1 MKQMDAQE
9 EGTTQ
14 RGMRLRLVIAYDG
27 SGFRGWQS
35 QAGGGTVQDCLEA
48 AFKTLCG
55 TRVPVHGAGR
65 TDAGVHALGQCAHAD
80 VTREMDWVTALN
92 GNLPREIRVLKCSR
106 ARGDFHA
113 RFSAKGKIYTYRIVH
128 AAVLPPFELRR
139 AWHVPGPLDLEAM
152 RRAARALEGRH
163 DFKAFAANRGK
174 PEEDTTRTIYK
185 VSITRRGPAVT
196 LRFHGDGFL
205 YKMVRL
211 MTGALVKTGQ
221 GRAPVE
227 SIAKYLEGSGGKCSF
242 AAPAEGLYLARV
254 IY

>member
-1 MKQMDAQE
+1 
-9 EGTTQ
+9 
-14 RGMRLRLVIAYDG
+14 MRLRLLIAYDG

-35 QAGGGTVQDCLEA
+35 QAGGGTVQDHLEA

-55 TRVPVHGAGR
+55 ERVAVHGAGR

-80 VTREMDWVTALN
+80 VAREIDWITALN
-92 GNLPREIRVLKCSR
+92 GNLPREIRVLRCRR
-106 ARGDFHA
+106 ARKDFHA
-113 RFSAKGKIYTYRIVH
+113 RFDAKGKVYTYRLWN
-128 AAVLPPFELRR
+128 AAAHSPFELRR
-139 AWHVPGPLDLEAM
+139 AWHLPGPLDVETM
-152 RRAARALEGRH
+152 RRAARAFEGRH

-174 PEEDTTRTIYK
+174 PEEDTTRTIH
-185 VSITRRGPAVT
+185 SIKISRKGPAIT

-227 SIAKYLEGSGGKCSF
+227 SIARYLDGSAGKCSF